1 MKTKNEKTLTIS
13 KMIALFGAVLML
25 VCIFLPYATAIDD
38 HAQALKEN
46 PDKVVYA
53 EMDITAG
60 DMVNVSMVQ
69 YANLYS
75 KLSEQIFGSSAAG
88 ILYVVFVGLVGGFA
102 LIAALFALGKKP
114 IAVTIFTLLSYGV
127 FNIHSWDFTDR
138 GVVPSTNYGW
148 GIGYYL
154 YFVAV
159 AITVVGAIWLL
170 VAKIKSKKAAKDEV
184 QG

>member
-1 MKTKNEKTLTIS
+1 MTAKL
-13 KMIALFGAVLML
+13 IALFGALLML
-25 VCIFLPYATAIDD
+25 VCVFLPYATAIDE
-38 HAQALKEN
+38 HAQSLKEN

-53 EMDITAG
+53 EMDITAA
-60 DMVNVSMVQ
+60 DMLNISMVQ

-75 KLSEQIFGSSAAG
+75 KLSVQLFGSAGAG

-127 FNIHSWDFTDR
+127 FYIHSWDFTDR
-138 GVVPSTNYGW
+138 GVVPNTNYGW

-170 VAKIKSKKAAKDEV
+170 IAKIKSKRAAKKEV
-184 QG
+184 QE